1 MEKLHTIKLIGQ
13 GSYGKVYHVKNLK
26 NNKEYAIKKIKLLY
40 GKENIG
46 NLTELQILNYNKCDY
61 LIKYH
66 YSYLENN
73 QLCIITDFYK
83 KGDLLNIV
91 KKKKKKMQNFNE
103 EYIWKIFLDLCMSI
117 NYVHNNNIIHR
128 DLKSANIFI
137 DSNDRAYLGDFGVS
151 KILGSLPKTSTQI
164 GTPFYMSPE
173 LFNKI
178 KYDKKVDMWSLGCI
192 LYELITLN
200 QPFFQ
205 SKSIHTLCFKIISG
219 KIPKIYTKKYSKEL
233 IKIIDY
239 LLEINPEKRLSINEL
254 LEIDFIKEKLKK
266 YNYKILNENID
277 IPPLPKTIPQNIRE
291 WKNKVKE
298 FQKEKNKIDD
308 ISSFGN
314 GIIYS
319 KKINEQKKNKIS
331 QYKQN
336 NATKS
341 NKPQND
347 IISEYKKNIILE
359 SKQNNAEKHYDYISR
374 YNNIEY
380 KKNLNNY
387 NCPNYN
393 KDKKNSFYNN
403 YLKNKL
409 KLNSIEKNE
418 KNKMNTKLDPIPNNL
433 IKGLNNIQEKII
445 FSRNKLKKI
454 SPIRSNKVNY
464 GQNYISPYDKR
475 YIYKNSDPYSK
486 YKL

>member
-1 MEKLHTIKLIGQ
+1 MIVMEKLHTIKLIGQ

-26 NNKEYAIKKIKLLY
+26 NNKEYALKKIKLLY
-40 GKENIG
+40 GRENIG
-46 NLTELQILNYNKCDY
+46 NLTELQILSYNKCDY

-83 KGDLLNIV
+83 KGDLLNII
-91 KKKKKKMQNFNE
+91 KKKKQKMQNFNAG
-103 EYIWKIFLDLCMSI
+103 YIWKIFLDLCMSI

-178 KYDKKVDMWSLGCI
+178 KYDKKVDMWGLGCI

-239 LLEINPEKRLSINEL
+239 LLEVNPEKRLSINQL
-254 LEIDFIKEKLKK
+254 LEVDFIKDKLKK
-266 YNYKILNENID
+266 YNYQILNGNID
-277 IPPLPKTIPQNIRE
+277 IPPLPKIIPQNIKE
-291 WKNKVKE
+291 WKNKIKE
-298 FQKEKNKIDD
+298 FQERKDKIEDD
-308 ISSFGN
+308 ISSVGN
-314 GIIYS
+314 GITYS
-319 KKINEQKKNKIS
+319 KKNNIPQNDIIS

-336 NATKS
+336 NAKKS
-341 NKPQND
+341 NTPQND
-347 IISEYKKNIILE
+347 IVIG
-359 SKQNNAEKHYDYISR
+359 
-374 YNNIEY
+374 YNHIEY

-387 NCPNYN
+387 NYLNYN
-393 KDKKNSFYNN
+393 KNKKNSFYNN
-403 YLKNKL
+403 YLKNKS
-409 KLNSIEKNE
+409 KLNSIEKNEKENIKINMKKDISQFE
-418 KNKMNTKLDPIPNNL
+418 KNKMNTKLDPIPDNL
-433 IKGLNNIQEKII
+433 IKGLNNIQDRII
-445 FSRNKLKKI
+445 SSRNKLKKI
-454 SPIRSNKVNY
+454 SPIKIKVNY
-464 GQNYISPYDKR
+464 GKNYISPYGKR
-475 YIYKNSDPYSK
+475 YIYKNSDPSSK